1 MNTESIQGIE
11 KAMAAADT
19 AAQQQA
25 EPVTALEVVAEV
37 AEPVVDNAHADGD
50 QRQEATG
57 DSANPDGED
66 APARQNKGV
75 GKRIN
80 ELTKQRHE
88 AERRAEEAERQLAE
102 IRRNAAPQQPPAQEA
117 KADDGRPKL
126 EDFAWDVEAHA
137 DALVEWKLNKREESA
152 KREKQQEE
160 VKKRTESLE
169 QRANAFADEN
179 PDYAEKVERLQL
191 TDAMYAAILETEIEP
206 QIAYH
211 LANNP
216 SEAEAIRQ
224 KSPQGQILAIG
235 LLAAKLESKP
245 VPSTPERPA
254 PPVQVPPPPPA
265 PSLSARAPASAPLE
279 KWDMNQHIEAI
290 RAKSRR

>member
-1 MNTESIQGIE
+1 MNTELIQGIE
-11 KAMAAADT
+11 KAMAAADV
-19 AAQQQA
+19 AAQSQA
-25 EPVTALEVVAEV
+25 EPAPVVEEV
-37 AEPVVDNAHADGD
+37 ADNPDTVVDNAPADGNTS
-50 QRQEATG
+50 QEAPG

-102 IRRNAAPQQPPAQEA
+102 IRRNSAPQQTPAQEA
-117 KADDGRPKL
+117 SATEGRPKL
-126 EDFAWDVEAHA
+126 EDFGWDVEAHA
-137 DALVEWKLNKREESA
+137 DALVEWKLNKRDESA
-152 KREKQQEE
+152 RLERQQQEAR
-160 VKKRTESLE
+160 KRTESLE
-169 QRANAFADEN
+169 TRANAFADEN
-179 PDYAEKVERLQL
+179 PDYSEKVLALQL
-191 TDAMYAAILETEIEP
+191 TEAMYAAILETEIEP

-211 LANNP
+211 LANHP
-216 SEAEAIRQ
+216 AEAEAIRQ

-235 LLAAKLESKP
+235 LLAAKLEQP
-245 VPSTPERPA
+245 PAQVTPNRPA

-265 PSLSARAPASAPLE
+265 PSLSARAPSSAPLE

-290 RAKSRR
+290 RSKSRR